1 MPRHPAP
8 PADDGHFSDNGRSFV
23 VNRPDTSHPLINVIS
38 LGTYGVAV
46 AQTGA
51 GCSWGRTP
59 SEPVTKCSP
68 RFTRD
73 AGGRALYL
81 RDEKTG
87 RSWSAGWQP
96 LRVRPQS
103 YECIHGVGYSLI
115 TSRTEGIQTQW
126 LVFVPYEEPL
136 EVWRVRIRNTSPR
149 PRSLTL
155 WTGIEWASDEVVA
168 DGEIPLVHGEGRI
181 LLAGA
186 GLKGRGPG
194 SDGVFFHSANLPV
207 KAHAMDR
214 RAFWGAYGSAE
225 DPESLERGRYIRGGE
240 GRGPLASLCLP
251 FALKPG
257 EERSV
262 LFTVGRAKAQSEAIL
277 KARKFQD
284 FAQVDHAW
292 IRTQMVWDRY
302 LSSVNVE
309 TPDKG
314 FDLLVNTW
322 LKYQALSQGLWG
334 GRGPRDFRILL
345 LLDPQRIRREILSRA
360 AGDASAS
367 APIGETPW
375 PLLMMD
381 YLKETGEAAFLRERI
396 SSKTTLYEAAARAI
410 RALADAPPND
420 GVALSQVLSDW
431 AEMTSWAVE
440 EGVLPS
446 RERETVGRIRVEA
459 SRRKAGAAPREGRGE
474 VSLHLLD
481 AAIQERRAG
490 DAWEIF
496 RRLAS
501 LSTRGE
507 PPPLFAP
514 ERTEGN
520 AAPPSTLFQACMEG
534 ILGVIPSWRGLRIRP
549 CLPPA
554 WKGANLRRE
563 FRGALCDIRIRRDPS
578 QPSSFQEIRLNG
590 RRVPGDLL
598 PELFGRSNKIVVAVG
613 RAR

>member
-1 MPRHPAP
+1 L
-8 PADDGHFSDNGRSFV
+8 V
-23 VNRPDTSHPLINVIS
+23 NVIS

-51 GCSWGRTP
+51 GCSWGRSP

-81 RDEKTG
+81 RDERTG

-149 PRSLTL
+149 PRSLTV

-168 DGEIPLVHGEGRI
+168 DGETSLVHGEGRI
-181 LLAGA
+181 LLAGS

-194 SDGVFFHSANLPV
+194 SDGVFFHAANLPV
-207 KAHAMDR
+207 RAHAMDR
-214 RAFWGAYGSAE
+214 RALWGAYGSAE
-225 DPESLERGRYIRGGE
+225 DPEFLERGRYIRGGE

-251 FALKPG
+251 FTLKPG

-262 LFTVGRAKAQSEAIL
+262 LFTVGRAEAQSEAIL
-277 KARKFQD
+277 KAGKFQD

-334 GRGPRDFRILL
+334 GRGPRDSRIFL
-345 LLDPQRIRREILSRA
+345 LLDPPKIRREILSRA
-360 AGDASAS
+360 GRQGSTS
-367 APIGETPW
+367 APFGETPW
-375 PLLMMD
+375 PLLMID
-381 YLKETGEAAFLRERI
+381 YLKETGEAAFLTERI
-396 SSKTTLYEAAARAI
+396 APKITLYEAAARAI
-410 RALADAPPND
+410 RAIAEAPTND
-420 GVALSQVLSDW
+420 GSALSRALSDW

-440 EGVLPS
+440 EGVLPAH
-446 RERETVGRIRVEA
+446 ECKTVGRFRVEA
-459 SRRKAGAAPREGRGE
+459 ARLKAGASPHDARGE
-474 VSLHLLD
+474 VSLRLLD
-481 AAIQERRAG
+481 AAFQGRRAR

-496 RRLAS
+496 RRLAP
-501 LSTRGE
+501 LPTRGE

-514 ERTEGN
+514 QPAAGEGTSP
-520 AAPPSTLFQACMEG
+520 AALFQACIEG
-534 ILGVIPSWRGLRIRP
+534 IMGVKPSWRGLRIRP

-554 WKGANLRRE
+554 WKGAKLRRE

-578 QPSSFQEIRLNG
+578 QPPSFQEILLNG

-598 PELFGRSNKIVVAVG
+598 PQLFGRSNKIIVAVG